1 MWLHWSGACPAYTK
15 RGLHKARCVPVKPV
29 HRRQRSRPAWT
40 VCDLVTDEKRE
51 RKGKMG
57 KKPGKWVP
65 RGQCGVSPA
74 HATQSCPSAPRV
86 AAALTSYLVMA
97 LYLVAVHGSLGFC
110 KLTSEMD
117 ILKNGGQKY

>member
-1 MWLHWSGACPAYTK
+1 
-15 RGLHKARCVPVKPV
+15 
-29 HRRQRSRPAWT
+29 
-40 VCDLVTDEKRE
+40 
-51 RKGKMG
+51 
-57 KKPGKWVP
+57 
-65 RGQCGVSPA
+65 
-74 HATQSCPSAPRV
+74 V